1 MLTQADQENIVY
13 GYFPA
18 WIDNYVV
25 WVNSLCNVVADLFT
39 QHCVYNIFKQCRPS
53 FIDTTFYRLF
63 HQEKLDDNHGPT
75 LHR

>member
-25 WVNSLCNVVADLFT
+25 WVNSLCNVVADLF
-39 QHCVYNIFKQCRPS
+39 R
-53 FIDTTFYRLF
+53 
-63 HQEKLDDNHGPT
+63 
-75 LHR
+75 